1 MNGKPIFKYFTG
13 KEVDAFIFYRIPK
26 LLFTNDYFKK
36 LSTEAKVLYGLMLDR
51 MSLSVKNNWLD
62 AENRPFIY
70 FSIEDTMEMLNC
82 GHQKAGNIIRE
93 LDTVTGIGLIEKRRQ
108 GLGKPTVIY
117 VKNFV
122 VHDEEMTE
130 RTNSESRKSAF
141 RKAESEIS
149 GKLKNGGLEASKS
162 AANKK
167 YFNDIE
173 INNTESDHIASHVEE
188 ENRSDPKAETE
199 VCSSSIKQNIC
210 YDMLLQRYP
219 MEKDLVNGIY
229 ELILEIEMTQGNRI
243 LIASNSYPADLVK
256 SKFMRLDSSHIE
268 YVISCFLTNTT
279 RVRNIKKYMLAALF
293 NAPTTIGGYYTAE
306 VNHDMYCVSGK

>member
-1 MNGKPIFKYFTG
+1 MKCIICTSGRKEIRLDGKPTFKYFTG

-26 LLFTNDYFKK
+26 LLFTNDFFRT

-122 VHDEEMTE
+122 VQDKRITE

-141 RKAESEIS
+141 SKAENETS
-149 GKLKNGGLEASKS
+149 GELKNSGLEVSKS
-162 AANKK
+162 ATKKK

-173 INNTESDHIASHVEE
+173 ISNTESDHIASHVEE
-188 ENRSDPKAETE
+188 DNRSDPKADIE
-199 VCSSSIKQNIC
+199 VCSNSIKQNIC
-210 YDMLLQRYP
+210 YDMLIQRYP

-243 LIASNSYPADLVK
+243 LIARNTYPADLVK
-256 SKFMRLDSSHIE
+256 SKFFETGFRT
-268 YVISCFLTNTT
+268 C
-279 RVRNIKKYMLAALF
+279 
-293 NAPTTIGGYYTAE
+293 
-306 VNHDMYCVSGK
+306 